1 MRSKHFLKKLFV
13 EQVIIPT
20 DPIISKDGIKKRK
33 PFKLSFL
40 SKVSLKE
47 KKLISI
53 VVIDRP
59 LLTYCQAWH

>member
-1 MRSKHFLKKLFV
+1 MRSKLVLKKLFV
-13 EQVIIPT
+13 EHVIIPT

-47 KKLISI
+47 KKLTNII
-53 VVIDRP
+53 VIGH
-59 LLTYCQAWH
+59 Y